1 METQTTANIIAI
13 VAIGISIAQFIF
25 TVCYFEP
32 KKSRLEKDKNLLKN
46 VMNWFKDFLEYN
58 GIKLKEWEG
67 KSKKKFFKETRKYR
81 DENTYFQSK
90 MFELVKVNLAHPKNK
105 EIEEVLRDVSKIRT
119 SLINFRRNL
128 KKSLNEPITQLD
140 IKKFEKME
148 KKLRAIFDKYI
159 KKENKQ

>member
-13 VAIGISIAQFIF
+13 VAIVISIAQFIF

-46 VMNWFKDFLEYN
+46 VMNGFKGFLEYN
-58 GIKLKEWEG
+58 GSKLKEG
-67 KSKKKFFKETRKYR
+67 KNKKKFFKETRKYR

-105 EIEEVLRDVSKIRT
+105 EIEEVLRDISKIRT
-119 SLINFRRNL
+119 SLINFRSNL
-128 KKSLNEPITQLD
+128 KESLDEPITQLD
-140 IKKFEKME
+140 IKKFEKVE

-159 KKENKQ
+159 KKEKNQ